1 MYFCLLPPLTPEKEI
16 CLLGG
21 VPGSQVK
28 PGRDGALER
37 SFFHEMMVPCP
48 NIVQIQGHV
57 YLGSCRAMIFSIH
70 TWWSCV
76 HWADPHGIFCRL
88 AGIEGTSDKLLLF
101 LKKVV
106 PSTPCILP
114 QSDQILLPLENKRDY
129 ILYPREIKLPRVLQ
143 TGWGAILC
151 GWRKNKL
158 AQGQHW
164 NDYIATCTPSKQIL

>member
-57 YLGSCRAMIFSIH
+57 YLGSCRAMIFWIH

-114 QSDQILLPLENKRDY
+114 QSDQKGLY
-129 ILYPREIKLPRVLQ
+129 ILYPRETKLPRVLQ
-143 TGWGAILC
+143 TGCRAILC

-158 AQGQHW
+158 AQGQDW
-164 NDYIATCTPSKQIL
+164 NDDIATSTPRKQIL

>member
-1 MYFCLLPPLTPEKEI
+1 MFRYCWEKWSNQQYLNWLFGLPRFFFVNIFWVVILLWYEFRKLLTINLLYIFPLTPKEEI

-57 YLGSCRAMIFSIH
+57 YLGSCRAMIFWIH

-106 PSTPCILP
+106 PSTPCSLP
-114 QSDQILLPLENKRDY
+114 QSD
-129 ILYPREIKLPRVLQ
+129 
-143 TGWGAILC
+143 
-151 GWRKNKL
+151 
-158 AQGQHW
+158 
-164 NDYIATCTPSKQIL
+164 